1 MSVGL
6 PGSGVG
12 GVFYLLSA
20 LLMPVDGAM
29 RSATTRT
36 RPRFRLIGRQ
46 LFLAVTILA
55 AIYGTG
61 WALDHVLEVVRAASQ
76 TPAGDNAI
84 APAAARVMFRDAA
97 LLLTFGT
104 LGAVMVSVQILRI
117 LFARTPAESEALE
130 LEKQKAA

>member
-20 LLMPVDGAM
+20 LLMPVDGAL
-29 RSATTRT
+29 RSATTRG

-46 LFLAVTILA
+46 VLLAVTILA
-55 AIYGTG
+55 VIYGTG
-61 WALDHVLEVVRAASQ
+61 WTLGFVIDVLGAASQ
-76 TPAGDNAI
+76 TSGDSSGV
-84 APAAARVMFRDAA
+84 APAAGRTLFRDAA

-104 LGAVMVSVQILRI
+104 LGAVMVSVQILR
-117 LFARTPAESEALE
+117 LFFARTAARPEAVE
-130 LEKQKAA
+130 PEKRKAA